1 MRGPPLEVA
10 SGLSSISGG
19 FLPKGFEA
27 RGFGARGFNARAAV
41 QERSVQAQEDAK
53 LGMREGQGPDEEGS
67 KQTYDDGG
75 ACMLAASNCV

>member
-1 MRGPPLEVA
+1 M
-10 SGLSSISGG
+10 
-19 FLPKGFEA
+19 
-27 RGFGARGFNARAAV
+27 

-75 ACMLAASNCV
+75 ACMLAASNSV

>member
-1 MRGPPLEVA
+1 M
-10 SGLSSISGG
+10 
-19 FLPKGFEA
+19 
-27 RGFGARGFNARAAV
+27 RGFGARAFEARGFNARAAV